1 MMVLQ
6 AMHALFLGNFRILE
20 RVGQT
25 VQRVLQDILT
35 DCSTEDKFEFSIVC
49 EECGKVWKSKAIA
62 FSKARIHPVT
72 EGKKVVYAAL
82 YQREKKEAHL
92 KALKAGEKLFSRCPI
107 CHRWVCDDCFMVCE
121 DLDMC
126 KQCAERLN
134 EKGSIVG

>member
-1 MMVLQ
+1 MRC
-6 AMHALFLGNFRILE
+6 FSEILE
-20 RVGQT
+20 SWKGVGQT

-107 CHRWVCDDCFMVCE
+107 CHRWVCDDCFMG
-121 DLDMC
+121 L
-126 KQCAERLN
+126 R
-134 EKGSIVG
+134 GSGYVQAVRRTVE

>member
-1 MMVLQ
+1 M
-6 AMHALFLGNFRILE
+6 
-20 RVGQT
+20 
-25 VQRVLQDILT
+25 QRVLQDILT
-35 DCSTEDKFEFSIVC
+35 ACSIEDKFEFSIVC

-107 CHRWVCDDCFMVCE
+107 CHRCFMVCE